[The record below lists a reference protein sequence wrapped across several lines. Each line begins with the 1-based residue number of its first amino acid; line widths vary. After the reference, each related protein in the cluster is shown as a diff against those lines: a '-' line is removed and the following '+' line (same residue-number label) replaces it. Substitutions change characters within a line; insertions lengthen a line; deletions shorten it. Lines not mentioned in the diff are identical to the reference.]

1 MKDEKWLV
9 YLIVGF
15 TSITTVLLL
24 TDGSLLGFARAVA
37 GAAILDGLIL
47 YWDNKRIKLKS
58 DKQRDISRNL
68 MWAGVGIMLT
78 FAVGYGVELFAPV
91 DALKTVDLFGY
102 SFQMTLHDFV
112 LLLAAST
119 IGGWVV
125 LTLGCVLYLRQI
137 DPEINKDLELTKA
150 LQERDDEEMKAYR
163 QALKVTAR
171 QIGVEKAVRLFR
183 KNLEDEGYTDA
194 EINEMEKD
202 ARISIAEFH
211 GSIPVNSDNAPVN
224 SNVRQFSADTENF
237 TSPST
242 LKK

>member
-24 TDGSLLGFARAVA
+24 TDGTLLGFIRAMA

-47 YWDNKRIKLKS
+47 YWDNKRIKLKD
-58 DKQRDISRNL
+58 DKQRNISRNL

-91 DALKTVDLFGY
+91 DAVKTVDVFGY
-102 SFQMTLHDFV
+102 SFTMTLHDFV

-119 IGGWVV
+119 IGAWVV
-125 LTLGCVLYLRQI
+125 LTLGAVLYLRQI
-137 DPEINKDLELTKA
+137 DPEINKELELTKA
-150 LQERDDEEMKAYR
+150 LQERDNEEMKAYKS
-163 QALKVTAR
+163 ALRVTAR
-171 QIGVEKAVRLFR
+171 QIGVENAIKLFV
-183 KNLEDEGYTDA
+183 KNLEDLGYTDA
-194 EINEMEKD
+194 Q
-202 ARISIAEFH
+202 IAEMVVQARTTIAEEQ
-211 GSIPVNSDNAPVN
+211 GAIPVNSPVN
-224 SNVRQFSADTENF
+224 STVRQYQADTENF

-242 LKK
+242 SKK